1 MGRQTAKDAYLALLE
16 ASSGKTESEA
26 QDATLD
32 LIDIIADMVESGN
45 TKTLVSTIVSTPDT
59 INGTGAETDAPG
71 TITIPT

>member
-16 ASSGKTESEA
+16 ASSGKSEA
-26 QDATLD
+26 QAQADTLA

-45 TKTLVSTIVSTPDT
+45 SKTLVNTVVTTPDT
-59 INGTGAETDAPG
+59 INGTGTETDAPG